1 MNIITKELFWDRKV
15 ELEGL
20 RAIHETKNAAFVK
33 LYGRRRVGKT
43 ELILRFLRELPKRTY
58 LYYYVDRAEDEVY
71 YQTLSDAIERQ
82 IGDKVKIN
90 SWDDFFDYVAKK
102 SQDRFVLVIDEVP
115 RFMDAKSIFLTRLQH
130 AWGTDPKLENSK
142 VMIILVGSS
151 ISMMDRMTNQNGPLY
166 GRITHTKK
174 LSPFRYV
181 DLRGLFKGKPE
192 EEIIKHYAVFGGTP
206 HYVRIAYL
214 ESKELDEAIMTLIVR
229 PQSTLSKEADELF
242 DIEGVREPARYVS
255 ILTAIAQGNLKLPQ
269 IGSLTGIQMEQL
281 PTYLNTLHDRLDLV
295 KPADPIGGK
304 KKNARYEVSDNFFR
318 FWFKFV
324 FPHRSS
330 IELGNTKDIH
340 KLIHDQL
347 PAFTGHVFEKI
358 VRELF
363 ILYQGRD
370 IMGVPILFDE
380 IGSWWPSK
388 GELPGMK
395 DTGDID
401 VVARHEKSKTTYVA
415 DVKFTTDEYGFREF
429 NVFQERI
436 KNLPYG
442 GSVLPFIV
450 SRSGFK
456 SDFVKHAKERK
467 IPLIDLEQLSS
478 LFDKA

>member
-1 MNIITKELFWDRKV
+1 MTKELFWDRKA
-15 ELEGL
+15 ELESL
-20 RAIHETKNAAFVK
+20 KEIYETKNAAFIK

-43 ELILRFLRELPKRTY
+43 ELILRFIKDLPKGTY
-58 LYYYVDRAEDEVY
+58 LYYYVDKAEDAVY

-90 SWDDFFDYVAKK
+90 SWDEFFDYVSKK
-102 SQDRFVLVIDEVP
+102 SQNRFVLVIDEVP
-115 RFMDAKSIFLTRLQH
+115 RFMDTKSIFLTRLQH

-142 VMIILVGSS
+142 IMIVLVGSS

-181 DLRGLFKGKPE
+181 DFRELFRGRSE

-214 ESKELDEAIMTLIVR
+214 EGKKLDEAIMALIVK
-229 PQSTLSKEADELF
+229 PQSILSKEADELF
-242 DIEGVREPARYVS
+242 EIEGIREPARYVS
-255 ILTAIAQGNLKLPQ
+255 ILTGIAQGNLKLPE
-269 IGSLTGIQMEQL
+269 IVNSTGIQMEQL
-281 PTYLNTLHDRLDLV
+281 PTYLHTLYDWLDLV
-295 KPADPIGGK
+295 EPADPMGGK

-318 FWFKFV
+318 FWFRFV

-340 KLIHDQL
+340 KLIQDQL

-363 ILYQGRD
+363 RLYQGRD
-370 IMGVPILFDE
+370 MMRVPILFDE

-388 GELPGMK
+388 GEILGMK

-415 DVKFTTDEYGFREF
+415 DVKFTNDEYGFGEF
-429 NVFQERI
+429 NILQERI
-436 KNLPYG
+436 NNLPYG
-442 GSVLPFIV
+442 GQILLFVV
-450 SRSGFK
+450 SRGGFK
-456 SDFVKHAKERK
+456 ADFVKHANEKK
-467 IPLIDLEQLSS
+467 VMLIDIAQLSA
-478 LFDKA
+478 LFDNA

>member
-1 MNIITKELFWDRKV
+1 MVKELFWDRKT

-20 RAIHETKNAAFVK
+20 NDIHKTKNAAFVK

-43 ELILRFLRELPKRTY
+43 GLILRFLKELPKGTY
-58 LYYYVDRAEDEVY
+58 LYYYVDKAEDAVY

-82 IGDKVKIN
+82 IGDKVNIN
-90 SWDDFFDYVAKK
+90 SWDDFFDYVSKK

-115 RFMDAKSIFLTRLQH
+115 RFMDTKSIFLTRLQH
-130 AWGTDPKLENSK
+130 AWDTDPKLENSK
-142 VMIILVGSS
+142 IMIIMVGSS
-151 ISMMDRMTNQNGPLY
+151 ISMMDRMTSQNGQLY

-181 DLRGLFKGKPE
+181 DFRELFKGKPA
-192 EEIIKHYAVFGGTP
+192 EEIIKYYAVFGGTP

-214 ESKELDEAIMTLIVR
+214 ENKDLDDAIMNLIVK
-229 PQSTLSKEADELF
+229 PQSALSKEADELF

-255 ILTAIAQGNLKLPQ
+255 ILTAIAQGNLKLPE
-269 IGSLTGIQMEQL
+269 ISSLTDIQVEQL
-281 PTYLNTLHDRLDLV
+281 PTYLNTLHDHLDLIE
-295 KPADPIGGK
+295 PSDPIGGK

-340 KLIHDQL
+340 KLIKDQL
-347 PAFTGHVFEKI
+347 PAFIGKVFENI

-363 ILYQGRD
+363 RLYQGKD
-370 IMGVPILFDE
+370 MMGVPILFDE

-388 GELPGMK
+388 GEVPGMK
-395 DTGDID
+395 DRGDID
-401 VVARHEKSKTTYVA
+401 VIAHHEKSKTTYVA
-415 DVKFTTDEYGFREF
+415 DVKFTNDKYGFSEF
-429 NVFQERI
+429 NALQERI

-442 GSVLPFIV
+442 GQILLFIV

-456 SDFVKHAKERK
+456 PEFVKYSKEKK
-467 IPLIDLEQLSS
+467 ILLIDIEQLSA